1 MKKSFLVITIFLIF
15 NMAYAAEVSNLVEPV
30 NYHVNHTKELIKI
43 KQSLLLHKQV
53 SLIGISGI
61 GKTQLSRKYADNY
74 KDRYRIIW
82 FFESDSA
89 LDYQFLQLAKEIN
102 KNLLQKEKIQISESI
117 DTAQQSV
124 MNYLATHNDYLLI
137 FDNLKINQNHK
148 VQNIANWE
156 HNGHIIFCSQDS
168 NNLNKTIN
176 ISYLEERDSN
186 SLIKNIGPTISEDL
200 TRNLVLRS
208 KGYPIALARAAI
220 FLDNNRYITSDEYD
234 TYFRRSNNNMET
246 YMKIIIEK
254 INANA
259 KRLLYKIALLNN
271 QEISK
276 SLIKVIADEET
287 FIENLVNLHR
297 YKLISLAKED
307 EENPIFEMHDKIKS
321 TLLEMESGDTIT
333 GYVSEIVDQLNKFM
347 PVGKDAKQALANHD
361 NTLLKNLE
369 ALLINA
375 QEYKVNPH
383 KILELRKNLMSIY
396 LGMGANRCQELSDWF
411 FQHEVKL
418 CKKNNI
424 ISQQAVCGEYL
435 VLLGIYNY
443 FVKIDHALAMDNLKK
458 AEKIISSLD
467 GYPELKYMAFSQ
479 LAQAY
484 LHRGE
489 KSLTEFYVSKSEEVE
504 KENPKLNYDAHLLPY
519 IKTRNFMASGD
530 YQKAIEVVNG
540 VIEKIKHQPIDYYNG
555 NVYVM
560 KASIQN
566 SLGEFEQSYGILKK
580 IYDMDIN
587 NILLGAAG
595 GIRFK
600 VVMELSRAE
609 LGLSK
614 IEEAL
619 YHANQAVEIYIKDP
633 MRSNNNLHVSEDIEL
648 AEAFVAHGDVLVA
661 SGEKKRAIESY
672 SQAEVIFFNHYKKN
686 IANLDEVSSLYKK
699 AVDAAYSIGDKY
711 SFNKF
716 KKRHIDKFGI
726 ENFRSKEILKL
737 PEL

>member
-1 MKKSFLVITIFLIF
+1 M
-15 NMAYAAEVSNLVEPV
+15 
-30 NYHVNHTKELIKI
+30 
-43 KQSLLLHKQV
+43 
-53 SLIGISGI
+53 
-61 GKTQLSRKYADNY
+61 
-74 KDRYRIIW
+74 
-82 FFESDSA
+82 
-89 LDYQFLQLAKEIN
+89 
-102 KNLLQKEKIQISESI
+102 
-117 DTAQQSV
+117 
-124 MNYLATHNDYLLI
+124 
-137 FDNLKINQNHK
+137 
-148 VQNIANWE
+148 
-156 HNGHIIFCSQDS
+156 
-168 NNLNKTIN
+168 
-176 ISYLEERDSN
+176 
-186 SLIKNIGPTISEDL
+186 
-200 TRNLVLRS
+200 
-208 KGYPIALARAAI
+208 
-220 FLDNNRYITSDEYD
+220 
-234 TYFRRSNNNMET
+234 
-246 YMKIIIEK
+246 
-254 INANA
+254 
-259 KRLLYKIALLNN
+259 
-271 QEISK
+271 
-276 SLIKVIADEET
+276 
-287 FIENLVNLHR
+287 
-297 YKLISLAKED
+297 
-307 EENPIFEMHDKIKS
+307 
-321 TLLEMESGDTIT
+321 
-333 GYVSEIVDQLNKFM
+333 
-347 PVGKDAKQALANHD
+347 
-361 NTLLKNLE
+361 
-369 ALLINA
+369 
-375 QEYKVNPH
+375 
-383 KILELRKNLMSIY
+383 
-396 LGMGANRCQELSDWF
+396 
-411 FQHEVKL
+411 
-418 CKKNNI
+418 
-424 ISQQAVCGEYL
+424 
-435 VLLGIYNY
+435 LGIYNY

-484 LHRGE
+484 LHMGE

-686 IANLDEVSSLYKK
+686 IANLYATTIFFAGVCP
-699 AVDAAYSIGDKY
+699 
-711 SFNKF
+711 
-716 KKRHIDKFGI
+716 IDCV
-726 ENFRSKEILKL
+726 NSHKL
-737 PEL
+737 